1 MIKKQVILGT
11 IESRNYNKTGV
22 GYYVYGGLRYKVE
35 NVNGKPTVTSI
46 EVPQEDLADIEVIVR
61 K

>member
-11 IESRNYNKTGV
+11 IESRTYNRQGHATYK
-22 GYYVYGGLRYKVE
+22 YGGCVYHVE
-35 NVNGKPTVTSI
+35 NVNGQPKVTSI
-46 EVPQEDLADIEVIVR
+46 EVPQDDLATIEVIVR